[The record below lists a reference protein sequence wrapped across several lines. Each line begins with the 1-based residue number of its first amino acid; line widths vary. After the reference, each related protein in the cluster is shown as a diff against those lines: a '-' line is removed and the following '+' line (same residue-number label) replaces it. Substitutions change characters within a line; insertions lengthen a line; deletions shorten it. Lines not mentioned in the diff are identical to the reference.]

1 MKDMYRKNRAF
12 PWLGDIASYVTNE
25 TMATHVISII
35 IISAINDLAQ
45 SIVKF
50 LLKPVMNIDLN
61 RDGKADRKTL
71 QNVSFKFLGMKFEI
85 GKLIFKIIEVSFIIF
100 FGYHASRIV
109 QKLLPEE
116 KK

>member
-1 MKDMYRKNRAF
+1 MKNMYRKNRAF
-12 PWLGDIASYVTNE
+12 PWLGDIASYVKNE

-35 IISAINDLAQ
+35 IVSAINDLAQ

-61 RDGKADRKTL
+61 RDGKADKKTL
-71 QNVSFKFLGMKFEI
+71 QNVSFSFLGMKFEI
-85 GKLIFKIIEVSFIIF
+85 GKLLFKLVEVSFIVF
-100 FGYHASRIV
+100 LGFHASKLV